1 MKALELA
8 DKINSLCVAE
18 FAWPYLD
25 AAATE
30 LRRLHAESEMR
41 RNLAQDAMQANK
53 RLAEVNAELVAALE
67 NMIAASLPDETYG
80 HCTSD
85 IENAAYFARG
95 ALAKAKE
102 QQ

>member
-1 MKALELA
+1 MKALEL
-8 DKINSLCVAE
+8 SRRAE
-18 FAWPYLD
+18 QMVFSATALEKEM
-25 AAATE
+25 AAE
-30 LRRLHAESEMR
+30 LR
-41 RNLAQDAMQANK
+41 
-53 RLAEVNAELVAALE
+53 RLAEVNAELVTALE
-67 NMIAASLPDETYG
+67 NMIAASLPDETDG